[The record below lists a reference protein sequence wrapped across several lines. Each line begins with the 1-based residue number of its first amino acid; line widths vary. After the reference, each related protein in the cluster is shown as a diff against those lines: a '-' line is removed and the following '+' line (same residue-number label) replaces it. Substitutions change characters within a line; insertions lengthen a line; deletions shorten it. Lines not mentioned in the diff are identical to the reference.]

1 MFVKCLIENPAF
13 DSQTKETLTTTVSRF
28 GSKCTLSER
37 TINAVAKSPILE
49 GVHVW
54 AQTKAQ
60 VCGRRSLTASFFY
73 TEKYSTTVHGC
84 HVLRDGG
91 VG

>member
-1 MFVKCLIENPAF
+1 MSLVHPCCTSSFRQHLWVFVKCLIENPAF

-49 GVHVW
+49 GVLLW

-60 VCGRRSLTASFFY
+60 VGGQWFL
-73 TEKYSTTVHGC
+73 
-84 HVLRDGG
+84 VLA
-91 VG
+91 